1 MSIDQKRIR
10 NVFWN
15 DTSLIDVHVVNVVN
29 DVDATALASIG
40 WLDNPDI
47 LLALVLL
54 EFLVVIIEVT
64 EFVGQDVSVRAEVE
78 GILAESLL

>member
-1 MSIDQKRIR
+1 
-10 NVFWN
+10 
-15 DTSLIDVHVVNVVN
+15 
-29 DVDATALASIG
+29 LASIG